1 MTRGVCSVPVQ
12 QAERSTLSG
21 RVIGELERLIGSGE
35 WQLGQKIPAEPEL
48 MASLGVSRNT
58 VREAVRA
65 LVHEGLL
72 DARPGDG
79 TYVTATDGLGAALA
93 RRFRQGK
100 ALEIIEVRRMIERDA
115 AGLAATRRSERD
127 LDTLRELFRAQ
138 QAALSAGDRDAYL
151 HAEIAFHAAVVD
163 AAHNVLLSQLYAQL
177 TASIQESIKF
187 GADAADTERTA
198 HVTLHDALLAAIATR
213 DAPRAE
219 AAATRHLE
227 SVAALIVLDPAR
239 PAGPGLAE
247 DR

>member
-1 MTRGVCSVPVQ
+1 VPVRQ
-12 QAERSTLSG
+12 TERSTLSG
-21 RVIGELERLIGSGE
+21 RVIGELERLIDSGE

-151 HAEIAFHAAVVD
+151 RAELAFHAAVVD
-163 AAHNVLLSQLYAQL
+163 AAHNALLSQLYGQM
-177 TASIQESIKF
+177 TASIRESISF
-187 GADAADTERTA
+187 GADASTKQAEHTEHTA
-198 HVTLHDALLAAIATR
+198 HVTLHDALLTAIVAK
-213 DAPRAE
+213 DAPGAE
-219 AAATRHLE
+219 AAATRHLA
-227 SVAALIVLDPAR
+227 SVEALIVLEPEPGTPAR
-239 PAGPGLAE
+239 
-247 DR
+247 

>member
-1 MTRGVCSVPVQ
+1 MPVRQ
-12 QAERSTLSG
+12 TERTTLSG
-21 RVIGELERLIGSGE
+21 RVIGELERLIDSGE

-115 AGLAATRRSERD
+115 AGLAAARRSERD

-151 HAEIAFHAAVVD
+151 VAELAFHAAVVD
-163 AAHNVLLSQLYAQL
+163 AAHNALLSQLYAQM
-177 TASIQESIKF
+177 TASIRESIRF
-187 GADAADTERTA
+187 GADASSKHTEDAEHAERTA
-198 HVTLHDALLAAIATR
+198 HATLHDALLTAIVAQ
-213 DAPRAE
+213 DAPGAE
-219 AAATRHLE
+219 AAATRHLA
-227 SVAALIVLDPAR
+227 SVEALIILEPE
-239 PAGPGLAE
+239 P
-247 DR
+247 